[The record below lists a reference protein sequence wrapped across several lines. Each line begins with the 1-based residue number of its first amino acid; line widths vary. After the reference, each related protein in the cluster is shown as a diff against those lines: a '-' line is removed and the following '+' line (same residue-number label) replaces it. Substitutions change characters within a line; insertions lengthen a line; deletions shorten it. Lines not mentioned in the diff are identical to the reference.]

1 MYAMGLVVWELLA
14 LQRPFQE
21 VQEHVL
27 PGLVGWGGQRPSM
40 LQVGAKLAL
49 GSEPQEALEP
59 LKPPGRPLKRP
70 VGGCRRRQRRPLKTC
85 RASEKTSE
93 GLSGEDF

>member
-1 MYAMGLVVWELLA
+1 MQNFDTGCDVYAMGLVVWELLA

-70 VGGCRRRQRRPLKTC
+70 VGGVEGVR
-85 RASEKTSE
+85 E
-93 GLSGEDF
+93 GL